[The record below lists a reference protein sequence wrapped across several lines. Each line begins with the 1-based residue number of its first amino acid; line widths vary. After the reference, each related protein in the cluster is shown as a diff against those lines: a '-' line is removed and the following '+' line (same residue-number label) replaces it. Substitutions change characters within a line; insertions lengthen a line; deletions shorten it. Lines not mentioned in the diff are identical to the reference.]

1 MRHPPCWSPS
11 DVKKARAG
19 RDAIMVLCIVVG
31 CGTKTGN
38 KDGIGMFRIPSV
50 VKNQGEQI
58 EELTTTRREKW
69 ISAISRGD
77 KNVLQSERVCGRHFV
92 SGSPAKHWDK
102 HNIDWFP
109 TLSLGKKE
117 YKERNSKMGQERANR
132 AKARRKSA
140 IERQE
145 QEAAAKRKR
154 VNENGTRIT
163 SLDFSENTVGTSD
176 QYADAANVDMEP
188 KDASLNFAS
197 ETFESHQSENVAST
211 SGISAETQTE
221 AFDYTYRK
229 TSTHEL
235 PDVDSETQTQ
245 AFDYL
250 FRKSSDSRAPDR
262 DAETQTEEFDYL
274 IPERSGYRAPDREF
288 FKADERVRFYTGLPS
303 YEILN
308 VTFQHVA
315 LHVNRRTQVLNKF
328 QEFVM
333 VLMKLRLNVP
343 FQDLAYRFAV
353 RVHKSYNKVKFIYLI
368 RYQILTIYNLSKYG
382 GHPGEFVFG

>member
-1 MRHPPCWSPS
+1 
-11 DVKKARAG
+11 
-19 RDAIMVLCIVVG
+19 MVFCIVVG

-38 KDGIGMFRIPSV
+38 KDGIGMFRILSV
-50 VKNQGEQI
+50 VKNQGEQM
-58 EELTTTRREKW
+58 EELTTTRRERW

-77 KNVLQSERVCGRHFV
+77 TDHKNVLQSERVCGRHFV

-102 HNIDWFP
+102 HNVDWFP
-109 TLSLGKKE
+109 TLNLGKKE
-117 YKERNSKMGQERANR
+117 YRERNSKIAQERTER
-132 AKARRKSA
+132 AKACRKSA

-145 QEAAAKRKR
+145 REAAAKRKR
-154 VNENGTRIT
+154 VNESGTLIT
-163 SLDFSENTVGTSD
+163 SLDFSENTEGTTR
-176 QYADAANVDMEP
+176 QYADVANVEMEP
-188 KDASLNFAS
+188 EDASLNFTS

-221 AFDYTYRK
+221 AFDHLYRK
-229 TSTHEL
+229 TSTQSTHEL
-235 PDVDSETQTQ
+235 PDVDTETQTL

-250 FRKSSDSRAPDR
+250 FRKSSDSKAPDR

-274 IPERSGYRAPDREF
+274 IPKRSGYQAPDREF
-288 FKADERVRFYTGLPS
+288 FEADERVRFYTGLPS

-308 VTFQHVA
+308 VMFQHVA
-315 LHVNRRTQVLNKF
+315 PHVNRRTQTLNKF

-353 RVHKSYNKVKFIYLI
+353 SIATVSHIFSAWMVVMDAKLFPLVYWPEREQLYHTMPMCFQYA
-368 RYQILTIYNLSKYG
+368 
-382 GHPGEFVFG
+382 FGKKIHCHH